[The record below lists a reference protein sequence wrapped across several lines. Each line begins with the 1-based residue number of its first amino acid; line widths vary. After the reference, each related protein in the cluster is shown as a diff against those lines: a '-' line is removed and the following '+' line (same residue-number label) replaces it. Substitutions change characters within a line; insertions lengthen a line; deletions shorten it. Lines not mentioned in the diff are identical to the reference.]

1 MEKSP
6 DRIKEIPK
14 KHEKELKEKY
24 EIKDIGIFGS
34 YLRGEAKEESDL
46 DILVEFEKPIGF
58 FKFLELEEYL
68 SNLIGIKVDLVSKK
82 ALKPHIGKYI
92 LKYPSSRR
100 GYIRIIFRMF
110 YHPFRKLKTSQK
122 IWILKHF

>member
-1 MEKSP
+1 MEKSF
-6 DRIKEIPK
+6 DKIRKILKEHK
-14 KHEKELKEKY
+14 KELMEQYGVKE
-24 EIKDIGIFGS
+24 IGIFGS
-34 YLRGEAKEESDL
+34 YVRGEANQDSDV

-92 LKYPSSRR
+92 LEEVVPV
-100 GYIRIIFRMF
+100 
-110 YHPFRKLKTSQK
+110 
-122 IWILKHF
+122 

>member
-1 MEKSP
+1 MEKSL
-6 DRIKEIPK
+6 DRIKEILK

-24 EIKDIGIFGS
+24 GIKEIGIFGS

-46 DILVEFEKPIGF
+46 DILVEFEKTIGF

-92 LKYPSSRR
+92 LKEVV
-100 GYIRIIFRMF
+100 IV
-110 YHPFRKLKTSQK
+110 
-122 IWILKHF
+122 